1 MTHQTNSVTTPR
13 FGAGKLDRI
22 RIGDIAYRRVKC
34 DRDAMTLVRCDG
46 EGLHEVFTHAHLFRL
61 LDEDHLHVDRDFFA
75 PGKGRL
81 RLIYGDLKLTD
92 LDPETQKLV
101 NWRSEFVE
109 RFLKLSRSD
118 KRFTRSDTSLG
129 RAIERIGDDIDADR
143 KIGKP
148 NVRPGRIPDQPQRP
162 SPTQLRRWI
171 KRFEDGD
178 CERVALVPRYARSGN
193 TKTVRMEAEVRG
205 VLNRIVPTYAS
216 NLRPSGKEIHARIAE
231 EIGKLNAERA
241 ARRLPGQ
248 KLTELKVPS
257 LKTVY
262 RAIHKL
268 DAFHVLA
275 GRKGKEHARKKFFVV
290 HEGVE
295 VTRLLERVEM
305 DTWEVQL
312 MNLLVDLG
320 LWEGMTEE
328 QRKAVTRVR
337 CSLTA
342 AIDCASRYLLALDLR
357 VGSPSG
363 AGAVAALQMITAD
376 KTALS
381 TACGAQIPWHGRG
394 TPESILTDRGPEYI
408 HDYFRSTVSDLAVTH
423 MLAPAGLPQMR
434 GTVERLFRTIDST
447 LLSKLSGRTHSNPQD
462 RGDYKASEQASL
474 TVEEL
479 REILYRW
486 VEVYHNTPHE
496 GLGGETPEEAWARL
510 AKDCEV
516 RPAPSPSQARHIF
529 GVRAHRR
536 IGNRGIRFLGLHYQS
551 LQLQQYRRQVN
562 QQPVLIRVDP
572 RNLGEI
578 SFFTDEGWMSAA
590 CVQDFAQGLTAAEW
604 MAATR
609 RLRERFANLAAL
621 KRPVV
626 IAAIQ
631 AIREMSAAAMT
642 RAGLASP
649 VMTEEEFRKAEL
661 DLYRTFRIRDGKV
674 AQSDE
679 EDVLGIGDDAVP
691 EPIADETDDEHDH
704 TDDRDAAGDAITS
717 PYGDADDW
725 RLED

>member
-1 MTHQTNSVTTPR
+1 MTHQTPSVPTPR
-13 FGAGKLDRI
+13 FGAGKFDRI
-22 RIGDIAYRRVKC
+22 RIDDIAYRREQC
-34 DRDAMTLVRCDG
+34 ARDAMTLVRCDG
-46 EGLHEVFTHAHLFRL
+46 EGLHEVFSHAQLFQL
-61 LDEDHLHVDRDFFA
+61 LDEDRLHVDRDYFT

-81 RLIYGDLKLTD
+81 RLVYGDLKLTD
-92 LDPETQKLV
+92 LDLETQKLV

-109 RFLKLSRSD
+109 RFLKLESTDRRVRRSD
-118 KRFTRSDTSLG
+118 ASL
-129 RAIERIGDDIDADR
+129 RQVIERIGDGIDAD
-143 KIGKP
+143 KAIGKP
-148 NVRPGRIPDQPQRP
+148 KPRPGRNQDKPERP

-171 KRFEDGD
+171 KAFEDGG
-178 CERVALVPRYARSGN
+178 CERIALVPRYARSGN
-193 TKTVRMEAEVRG
+193 TTQRLGPEVRG
-205 VLNRIVPTYAS
+205 LLNRIVPTYAS
-216 NLRPSGKEIHARIAE
+216 NLRPSGKEIHGRLEEAIMELNVQREAE
-231 EIGKLNAERA
+231 GLP
-241 ARRLPGQ
+241 RL
-248 KLTELKVPS
+248 EVPS

-275 GRKGKEHARKKFFVV
+275 GRKGKEYARKKFFVV

-312 MNLLVDLG
+312 ITLLVDLG
-320 LWEGMTEE
+320 LWDSLTEE

-337 CSLTA
+337 CSLTG
-342 AIDCASRYLLALDLR
+342 AIDCASKYLLALDLR

-363 AGAVAALQMITAD
+363 AGAVAAVQMITAD
-376 KTALS
+376 KTPLS
-381 TACGAQIPWHGRG
+381 TACGAQTLWHGRG

-434 GTVERLFRTIDST
+434 GTIERLFRTIDST
-447 LLSKLSGRTHSNPQD
+447 LLPKLSGRTHSNPQD

-486 VEVYHNTPHE
+486 VEIYHNTPHE

-510 AKDCEV
+510 AKECEV

-529 GVRAHRR
+529 GVRTHRR

-572 RNLGEI
+572 QNLGEI
-578 SFFTDEGWMSAA
+578 SFLTDEGWMSAA
-590 CVQDFAQGLTAAEW
+590 CVQEFAHGLTVAEW
-604 MAATR
+604 MAAAR
-609 RLRERFANLAAL
+609 RMRERFASQAAL

-626 IAAIQ
+626 IEAIK
-631 AIREMSAAAMT
+631 AIREMSAAAMA

-661 DLYRTFRIRDGKV
+661 DLYRTFRIRDGK
-674 AQSDE
+674 APQSEE
-679 EDVLGIGDDAVP
+679 EDVLGIGDDAIP
-691 EPIADETDDEHDH
+691 GPFADDPDDEHDH
-704 TDDRDAAGDAITS
+704 TEDRDAAGDAITS

-725 RLED
+725 SLED